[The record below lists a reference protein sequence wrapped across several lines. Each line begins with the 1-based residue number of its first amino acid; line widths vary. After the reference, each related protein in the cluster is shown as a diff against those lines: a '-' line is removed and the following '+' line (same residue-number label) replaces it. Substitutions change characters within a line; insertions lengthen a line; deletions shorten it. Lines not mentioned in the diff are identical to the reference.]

1 MLKASIESYLLLF
14 ETFGLNLDDGNLV
27 FFGSRREDGGL
38 YEEPVARLHLGS
50 LLPLLLVLLLGLE
63 GGGLPDVLLVAPGQG
78 AGPELFL
85 NVTSREIS
93 GSGHGY
99 DEVEGIVTLE

>member
-1 MLKASIESYLLLF
+1 MSEMLKARIESYLLLF

-38 YEEPVARLHLGS
+38 YEEPVAGLHLGS

-78 AGPELFL
+78 TGPEELL
-85 NVTSREIS
+85 LDVTSGEN
-93 GSGHGY
+93 GGHGN
-99 DEVEGIVTLE
+99 DKWDR